1 MCLTSTNHK
10 IGDHVNDVDTARK
23 QWVGLLKALVV
34 VAASVFAFS
43 STAQAEESE
52 FSIVASVQ
60 NQTIDGGVATKNPVA
75 GVSIAVTTAMGAPVG
90 EGITDASGI
99 VTITVPAKDAYLV
112 SIDLATLPDGITLID
127 ETKTQASIEKDSFT
141 TNTKRVTFF
150 AGSSTATGAPLF
162 DRVAQRLVDG
172 IRLGLIIAICSVGL
186 SLIFG
191 TTGLTNFAH
200 GEMVTFGGLIAF
212 WFNVLLG
219 VPLLIAAPL
228 VIALG
233 GVFGL
238 AMNAVIFAKLRKRG
252 IGLISQLVV
261 SVGLSIMLRNMYLYQ
276 FGGRTRPLDDFS
288 LQVAK
293 SFGPVSITMRDLT
306 TAIISLIALVAVAL
320 YLQKSR
326 TGKAIRAVSD
336 NPNLASSTGIDT
348 QKIIRIVWFA
358 GGALAAMGGV
368 FRGLD
373 EQVGFEMG
381 SGLIFLMF
389 AGITLGGLG
398 SAYGALVGGFLVGI
412 LVELASLVVPAE
424 LKNAPALFILII
436 VLVVRPQG
444 ILGRKQRVG

>member
-1 MCLTSTNHK
+1 MQAKFGDEVTDTNNSK
-10 IGDHVNDVDTARK
+10 SR
-23 QWVGLLKALVV
+23 
-34 VAASVFAFS
+34 VFAVGRAFAVLLAAMFMFS
-43 STAQAEESE
+43 APGNAQAADSDN
-52 FSIVASVQ
+52 SIIVSVQ
-60 NQTIDGGVATKNPVA
+60 NQTNNN
-75 GVSIAVTTAMGAPVG
+75 GVSEKKPVVGVKISVTDPAGIAVG
-90 EGITDASGI
+90 EGVTDSVGS
-99 VTITVPAKDAYLV
+99 VTIPVPAKDDYV
-112 SIDLATLPDGITLID
+112 VTLDVASLPSGVTLI
-127 ETKTQASIEKDSFT
+127 EGTKTVVNIVKDAFT
-141 TNTKRVTFF
+141 TNAKRVTFF
-150 AGSSTATGAPLF
+150 AGTSGESGASLM
-162 DRVAQRLVDG
+162 DRIAQRLVDG
-172 IRLGLIIAICSVGL
+172 VRLGLIIAICSVGL

-219 VPLLIAAPL
+219 IPLLIAAPI

-233 GVFGL
+233 GVLGL
-238 AMNAVIFAKLRKRG
+238 AMNGVIFAKLRKRG

-261 SVGLSIMLRNMYLYQ
+261 SVGISIMLRNMYLYQ
-276 FGGRTRPLDDFS
+276 FGGRTRPLDDYS

-293 SFGPVSITMRDLT
+293 HLGPVSITMRDLST
-306 TAIISLIALVAVAL
+306 TIISFIVLMGVAG
-320 YLQKSR
+320 YLQRSR

-336 NPNLASSTGIDT
+336 NPSLASSTGIDT

-398 SAYGALVGGFLVGI
+398 SAYGALVGGFLVGL

-424 LKNAPALFILII
+424 LKNAPALLILII

>member
-1 MCLTSTNHK
+1 VTDTNNSK
-10 IGDHVNDVDTARK
+10 SRIFA
-23 QWVGLLKALVV
+23 VGRAFVVLMAALFM
-34 VAASVFAFS
+34 FAQPG
-43 STAQAEESE
+43 TAQAADSE
-52 FSIVASVQ
+52 NSIIVSVQ
-60 NQTIDGGVATKNPVA
+60 NQVSNSGVLEKKPVA
-75 GVSIAVTTAMGAPVG
+75 GVKVAVANLAGAAVG
-90 EGITDASGI
+90 EGVTDSTGSA
-99 VTITVPAKDAYLV
+99 TISVPAKDNYV
-112 SIDLATLPDGITLID
+112 VTLDVASLPSGVTLI
-127 ETKTQASIEKDSFT
+127 EGTKTVVNIVKDAFT
-141 TNTKRVTFF
+141 TNAKRVTFF
-150 AGSSTATGAPLF
+150 AGSSGESGASLT
-162 DRVAQRLVDG
+162 DRIAQRLVDG

-219 VPLLIAAPL
+219 IPLLIAAPL

-233 GVFGL
+233 GVLGL
-238 AMNAVIFAKLRKRG
+238 AMNGIIFAKLRKRG

-261 SVGLSIMLRNMYLYQ
+261 SVGLSIMLRNMFLYQ
-276 FGGRTRPLDDFS
+276 FGGRTRPLDDYS

-293 SFGPVSITMRDLT
+293 SFGPVSITMRDLS
-306 TAIISLIALVAVAL
+306 TAIISFIVLLTVAA

-326 TGKAIRAVSD
+326 TGKAIRA
-336 NPNLASSTGIDT
+336 GIDT
-348 QKIIRIVWFA
+348 QRIIRVVWFA
-358 GGALAAMGGV
+358 GGALAAMGGL

-381 SGLIFLMF
+381 AGLIFLMF

-398 SAYGALVGGFLVGI
+398 SAYGALVGGFLVGL

-424 LKNAPALFILII
+424 LKNAPALLILII

>member
-1 MCLTSTNHK
+1 VTEIHNSKTRCFA
-10 IGDHVNDVDTARK
+10 VAR
-23 QWVGLLKALVV
+23 AFAVV
-34 VAASVFAFS
+34 LGVLFVLSAPGVASAAD
-43 STAQAEESE
+43 SE
-52 FSIVASVQ
+52 NSIIVSVQ
-60 NQTIDGGVATKNPVA
+60 NQENNNGVSEKKPVTGVKVSVANLSGVA
-75 GVSIAVTTAMGAPVG
+75 IG
-90 EGITDASGI
+90 EGVTDSGGI
-99 VTITVPAKDAYLV
+99 ATIAVPAKDDYVVTLDVASLPSGVTLV
-112 SIDLATLPDGITLID
+112 EG
-127 ETKTQASIEKDSFT
+127 TKTVVNIAKDAFT

-150 AGSSTATGAPLF
+150 AGSVGESGASLF
-162 DRVAQRLVDG
+162 DRIAQRLVDG

-219 VPLLIAAPL
+219 IPLLIAAPL

-233 GVFGL
+233 GVLGL
-238 AMNAVIFAKLRKRG
+238 AMNGIIFAKLRKRG

-306 TAIISLIALVAVAL
+306 TAIISLVVLLGVAAF
-320 YLQKSR
+320 LQRSR

-336 NPNLASSTGIDT
+336 NPSLASSTGIDT
-348 QKIIRIVWFA
+348 QKIIRVVWFA

-398 SAYGALVGGFLVGI
+398 SAYGALIGGFFVGL
-412 LVELASLVVPAE
+412 LVEMASLVVPAE
-424 LKNAPALFILII
+424 LKNAPALLILII

>member
-1 MCLTSTNHK
+1 VTEKNNSK
-10 IGDHVNDVDTARK
+10 SRIFAVAR
-23 QWVGLLKALVV
+23 AFAVV
-34 VAASVFAFS
+34 VGALIMFS
-43 STAQAEESE
+43 APG
-52 FSIVASVQ
+52 VASAADSENSIIVSVQ
-60 NQTIDGGVATKNPVA
+60 DQSNVNGVSEKKPVA
-75 GVSIAVTTAMGAPVG
+75 GVKVSVSSPAGLAIG
-90 EGITDASGI
+90 EGVTDSAGLA
-99 VTITVPAKDAYLV
+99 TFPVPAKDDYVVTLDVDSLPSGVTLVDGTKTVV
-112 SIDLATLPDGITLID
+112 SIV
-127 ETKTQASIEKDSFT
+127 KDSFT

-150 AGSSTATGAPLF
+150 AGSAGESGASLF

-219 VPLLIAAPL
+219 IPLLIAAPL

-233 GVFGL
+233 GVLGL
-238 AMNAVIFAKLRKRG
+238 AMNGIIFAKLRKRG

-306 TAIISLIALVAVAL
+306 TAIISLVVLLSVAAF
-320 YLQKSR
+320 LQRSR

-336 NPNLASSTGIDT
+336 NPSLASSTGIDT
-348 QKIIRIVWFA
+348 QKIIRVVWFA

-398 SAYGALVGGFLVGI
+398 SAYGALIGGFFVGL

-424 LKNAPALFILII
+424 LKNAPALLILII

>member
-1 MCLTSTNHK
+1 MTGTNNSK
-10 IGDHVNDVDTARK
+10 SRIFAVGRAFAVLLAALFMFSVPDVAS
-23 QWVGLLKALVV
+23 
-34 VAASVFAFS
+34 AADADN
-43 STAQAEESE
+43 
-52 FSIVASVQ
+52 SIIISVQ
-60 NQTIDGGVATKNPVA
+60 NQANTNGVSEKKPVA
-75 GVSIAVTTAMGAPVG
+75 GVKVSVANLAGMAIG
-90 EGITDASGI
+90 EGVTDSSGSA
-99 VTITVPAKDAYLV
+99 TISVPAKDNYVVTLDVASLPSGVTLV
-112 SIDLATLPDGITLID
+112 EG
-127 ETKTQASIEKDSFT
+127 TKTVVNIVKDAFT
-141 TNTKRVTFF
+141 TNQKRVTFF
-150 AGSSTATGAPLF
+150 AGSSGESGASLF
-162 DRVAQRLVDG
+162 DRIAQRLVDG
-172 IRLGLIIAICSVGL
+172 VRLGLIIAICSVGL

-219 VPLLIAAPL
+219 IPLLIAAPV

-233 GVFGL
+233 GVLGL
-238 AMNAVIFAKLRKRG
+238 AMNGFIFAKLRKRG

-261 SVGLSIMLRNMYLYQ
+261 SVGLSIMLRNMFLYQ

-293 SFGPVSITMRDLT
+293 SIGPVSITMRDLS
-306 TAIISLIALVAVAL
+306 TAIISLIVLVSVAV

-336 NPNLASSTGIDT
+336 NPSLASSTGIDT
-348 QKIIRIVWFA
+348 QKIIRVVWFA

-381 SGLIFLMF
+381 AGLIFLMF

-398 SAYGALVGGFLVGI
+398 SAYGALVGGFLVGL

-424 LKNAPALFILII
+424 LKNAPALLILII

>member
-43 STAQAEESE
+43 GTAQAEESE

-60 NQTIDGGVATKNPVA
+60 NQTIDSGVATKNPVA
-75 GVSIAVTTAMGAPVG
+75 GVSIAVTTAMGVPVG
-90 EGITDASGI
+90 EGITDSSGI
-99 VTITVPAKDAYLV
+99 VTISVPAKDAYLV
-112 SIDLATLPDGITLID
+112 NIDIATLPDGITLID

>member
-1 MCLTSTNHK
+1 MTGTNNSK
-10 IGDHVNDVDTARK
+10 SRIFAVGRAFAVLLAALFMFSVPDVAS
-23 QWVGLLKALVV
+23 
-34 VAASVFAFS
+34 AADADN
-43 STAQAEESE
+43 
-52 FSIVASVQ
+52 SIIISVQ
-60 NQTIDGGVATKNPVA
+60 NQANTNGVSEKKPVA
-75 GVSIAVTTAMGAPVG
+75 GVKVSVANLAGMAIG
-90 EGITDASGI
+90 EGVTDSSGSA
-99 VTITVPAKDAYLV
+99 TISVPAKDNYVVTLDVASLPSGVTLV
-112 SIDLATLPDGITLID
+112 EG
-127 ETKTQASIEKDSFT
+127 TKTVVNIVKDAFT
-141 TNTKRVTFF
+141 TNQKRVTFF
-150 AGSSTATGAPLF
+150 AGSSSESGASLF
-162 DRVAQRLVDG
+162 DRIAQRLVDG
-172 IRLGLIIAICSVGL
+172 VRLGLIIAICSVGL

-219 VPLLIAAPL
+219 IPLLIAAPV

-233 GVFGL
+233 GVLGL
-238 AMNAVIFAKLRKRG
+238 AMNGFIFAKLRKRG

-261 SVGLSIMLRNMYLYQ
+261 SVGLSIMLRNMFLYQ

-293 SFGPVSITMRDLT
+293 SFGPVSITMRDLS
-306 TAIISLIALVAVAL
+306 TAIISLIVLVSVAV

-336 NPNLASSTGIDT
+336 NPSLASSTGIDT
-348 QKIIRIVWFA
+348 QKIIRVVWFA

-381 SGLIFLMF
+381 AGLIFLMF

-398 SAYGALVGGFLVGI
+398 SAYGALVGGFLVGL

-424 LKNAPALFILII
+424 LKNAPALLILII

>member
-1 MCLTSTNHK
+1 VTEKNNSK
-10 IGDHVNDVDTARK
+10 SRIFAVAR
-23 QWVGLLKALVV
+23 AFAVV
-34 VAASVFAFS
+34 VGALIMFSAPGVANAAD
-43 STAQAEESE
+43 SE
-52 FSIVASVQ
+52 NSIIVSVQ
-60 NQTIDGGVATKNPVA
+60 DQANNN
-75 GVSIAVTTAMGAPVG
+75 GVSEKKPVTGVKVSVSNSAGLAIG
-90 EGITDASGI
+90 EGVTDSAGLA
-99 VTITVPAKDAYLV
+99 TIPVPAKDDYVVTLDVVSLPSGVTLV
-112 SIDLATLPDGITLID
+112 EG
-127 ETKTQASIEKDSFT
+127 TKTVVNILKDSFT
-141 TNTKRVTFF
+141 TNSKRVTFF
-150 AGSSTATGAPLF
+150 AGSVGESGASLF

-219 VPLLIAAPL
+219 IPLLIAAPL

-233 GVFGL
+233 GVLGL
-238 AMNAVIFAKLRKRG
+238 AMNGFIFAKLRKRG

-306 TAIISLIALVAVAL
+306 TAIISLVVLLGVAAF
-320 YLQKSR
+320 LQRSR

-336 NPNLASSTGIDT
+336 NPSLASSTGIDT
-348 QKIIRIVWFA
+348 QKIIRVVWFA

-398 SAYGALVGGFLVGI
+398 SAYGALIGGFFVGL

-424 LKNAPALFILII
+424 LKNAPALLILII

>member
-1 MCLTSTNHK
+1 MKNNSK
-10 IGDHVNDVDTARK
+10 SRIFAVARAFAVVIG
-23 QWVGLLKALVV
+23 ALIMFSAPG
-34 VAASVFAFS
+34 VANAA
-43 STAQAEESE
+43 ESE
-52 FSIVASVQ
+52 NSIIVSVQ
-60 NQTIDGGVATKNPVA
+60 NQTNSNGVSEKKPVA
-75 GVSIAVTTAMGAPVG
+75 GVKVSVAN
-90 EGITDASGI
+90 ASGI
-99 VTITVPAKDAYLV
+99 AIGEGVTDSAGIATIPVPAKDDYVVTLDVASLPSGVTLV
-112 SIDLATLPDGITLID
+112 EG
-127 ETKTQASIEKDSFT
+127 TKTVVNIVKDAFT
-141 TNTKRVTFF
+141 TNSKRVTFF
-150 AGSSTATGAPLF
+150 AGSAGESGASLF
-162 DRVAQRLVDG
+162 DRIAQRLVDG

-219 VPLLIAAPL
+219 IPLLIAAPL

-233 GVFGL
+233 GVLGL
-238 AMNAVIFAKLRKRG
+238 AMNGIIFAKLRKRG

-306 TAIISLIALVAVAL
+306 TAIISLVVLLSVAAF
-320 YLQKSR
+320 LQRSR

-336 NPNLASSTGIDT
+336 NPSLASSTGIDT
-348 QKIIRIVWFA
+348 QKIIRVVWFA

-398 SAYGALVGGFLVGI
+398 SAYGALIGGFFVGL

-424 LKNAPALFILII
+424 LKNAPALLILII

>member
-1 MCLTSTNHK
+1 M
-10 IGDHVNDVDTARK
+10 IETAAASK
-23 QWVGLLKALVV
+23 KWTGLCKALAI

-43 STAQAEESE
+43 ASAQAEESGL
-52 FSIVASVQ
+52 SIVAAVQ
-60 NQTIDGGVATKNPVA
+60 NQTIDGAVATKNPVA
-75 GVSIAVTTAMGAPVG
+75 GVLISVTTATGSPIG
-90 EGITDASGI
+90 EGTTDSSGTTTI
-99 VTITVPAKDAYLV
+99 VVPRKDTYVV
-112 SIDLATLPDGITLID
+112 SIDVSTLPEDVTLID
-127 ETKTQASIEKDSFT
+127 ESKTQSTIEKDSFT
-141 TNTKRVTFF
+141 TDTKRVTFF
-150 AGSSTATGAPLF
+150 AGSSTSTGAPLF

-219 VPLLIAAPL
+219 IPLLIAAPV

-233 GVFGL
+233 GVLGL
-238 AMNAVIFAKLRKRG
+238 AMNGIIFAKLRKRG

-306 TAIISLIALVAVAL
+306 TAIISLVVLLGVAGF
-320 YLQKSR
+320 LQRSR

-336 NPNLASSTGIDT
+336 NPSLASSTGIDT
-348 QKIIRIVWFA
+348 QKIIRVVWFA

-398 SAYGALVGGFLVGI
+398 SAYGALIGGFFVGL

-424 LKNAPALFILII
+424 LKNAPALLILII

>member
-1 MCLTSTNHK
+1 VTGTNNSK
-10 IGDHVNDVDTARK
+10 SRIFAVGRAFAVLLAALFMFSVPDVAS
-23 QWVGLLKALVV
+23 
-34 VAASVFAFS
+34 AADADN
-43 STAQAEESE
+43 
-52 FSIVASVQ
+52 SIIISVQ
-60 NQTIDGGVATKNPVA
+60 NQANTNGVSEKKPVA
-75 GVSIAVTTAMGAPVG
+75 GVKVSVANLAGMAIG
-90 EGITDASGI
+90 EGVTDSSGSA
-99 VTITVPAKDAYLV
+99 TISVPAKDDYVVTLDVASLPSGVTLV
-112 SIDLATLPDGITLID
+112 EG
-127 ETKTQASIEKDSFT
+127 TKTVVNIVKDAFT
-141 TNTKRVTFF
+141 TNQKRVTFF
-150 AGSSTATGAPLF
+150 AGSSGESGASLF
-162 DRVAQRLVDG
+162 DRIAQRLVDG
-172 IRLGLIIAICSVGL
+172 VRLGLIIAICSVGL

-219 VPLLIAAPL
+219 IPLLIAAPV

-233 GVFGL
+233 GVLGL
-238 AMNAVIFAKLRKRG
+238 AMNGFIFAKLRKRG

-261 SVGLSIMLRNMYLYQ
+261 SVGLSIMLRNMFLYQ

-293 SFGPVSITMRDLT
+293 SFGPVSITMRDLS
-306 TAIISLIALVAVAL
+306 TAIISLIVLVSVAV

-336 NPNLASSTGIDT
+336 NPSLASSTGIDT
-348 QKIIRIVWFA
+348 QKIIRVVWFA

-381 SGLIFLMF
+381 AGLIFLMF

-398 SAYGALVGGFLVGI
+398 SAYGALVGGFLVGL

-424 LKNAPALFILII
+424 LKNAPALLILII

>member
-1 MCLTSTNHK
+1 MTEKNNSNSR
-10 IGDHVNDVDTARK
+10 IFAVAR
-23 QWVGLLKALVV
+23 AFAVV
-34 VAASVFAFS
+34 VGALIMFSAPGVANAAD
-43 STAQAEESE
+43 SE
-52 FSIVASVQ
+52 NSIIVSVQ
-60 NQTIDGGVATKNPVA
+60 DQANNN
-75 GVSIAVTTAMGAPVG
+75 GVSEKKPVTGVKVSVSNPSGLAVG
-90 EGITDASGI
+90 EGVTDSAGLA
-99 VTITVPAKDAYLV
+99 TIPVPAKDDYVVTLDIASLPSGVTLV
-112 SIDLATLPDGITLID
+112 EG
-127 ETKTQASIEKDSFT
+127 TKTVVNIIKDSFT
-141 TNTKRVTFF
+141 TNSKRVTFF
-150 AGSSTATGAPLF
+150 AGSSGESGASLF
-162 DRVAQRLVDG
+162 DRIAQRLVDG

-219 VPLLIAAPL
+219 IPLLIAAPL

-233 GVFGL
+233 GVLGL
-238 AMNAVIFAKLRKRG
+238 AMNGIIFAKLRKRG

-306 TAIISLIALVAVAL
+306 TAIISLVVLLGVAAF
-320 YLQKSR
+320 LQRSR

-336 NPNLASSTGIDT
+336 NPSLASSTGIDT
-348 QKIIRIVWFA
+348 QKIIRVVWFA

-398 SAYGALVGGFLVGI
+398 SAYGALIGGFFVGL

>member
-1 MCLTSTNHK
+1 MTDKNNSKPRILA
-10 IGDHVNDVDTARK
+10 VAR
-23 QWVGLLKALVV
+23 AFAVV
-34 VAASVFAFS
+34 VGALMMFVSPDAASAADS
-43 STAQAEESE
+43 DN
-52 FSIVASVQ
+52 SIIVSVQ
-60 NQTIDGGVATKNPVA
+60 DQANNNGVSEKKPVA
-75 GVSIAVTTAMGAPVG
+75 GVKVSVSNPAGLAIG
-90 EGITDASGI
+90 EGVTDSAGLA
-99 VTITVPAKDAYLV
+99 TIPVPAKDDYVVTLDVTSLPTGVTLV
-112 SIDLATLPDGITLID
+112 DG
-127 ETKTQASIEKDSFT
+127 TKTVVNILKDSFT
-141 TNTKRVTFF
+141 TNSKRVIFF
-150 AGSSTATGAPLF
+150 AGSAGESGASLF
-162 DRVAQRLVDG
+162 DRIAQRLVDG

-219 VPLLIAAPL
+219 IPLLIAAPL

-233 GVFGL
+233 GVLGL
-238 AMNAVIFAKLRKRG
+238 AMNGIIFAKLRNRG

-261 SVGLSIMLRNMYLYQ
+261 SVGLSIMLRNMFLYQ

-306 TAIISLIALVAVAL
+306 TAIISLVVLLGVAAF
-320 YLQKSR
+320 LQRSR

-336 NPNLASSTGIDT
+336 NPSLASSTGIDT
-348 QKIIRIVWFA
+348 QKIIRVVWFA

-398 SAYGALVGGFLVGI
+398 SAYGALIGGFFVGL

-424 LKNAPALFILII
+424 LKNAPALLILII

>member
-1 MCLTSTNHK
+1 VTGTNNSK
-10 IGDHVNDVDTARK
+10 SRIFA
-23 QWVGLLKALVV
+23 VGRAFAVLLAALFMFSAPDIAS
-34 VAASVFAFS
+34 AADADN
-43 STAQAEESE
+43 
-52 FSIVASVQ
+52 SIIISVQ
-60 NQTIDGGVATKNPVA
+60 NQSNTNGVSEKKPVA
-75 GVSIAVTTAMGAPVG
+75 GVKVSVANLAGMAIG
-90 EGITDASGI
+90 EGVTDSSGSA
-99 VTITVPAKDAYLV
+99 TISVPAKDNYVVTLDVASLPSGVTLV
-112 SIDLATLPDGITLID
+112 EG
-127 ETKTQASIEKDSFT
+127 TKTVVNIVKDAFT
-141 TNTKRVTFF
+141 TNQKRVTFF
-150 AGSSTATGAPLF
+150 AGSSGESGASLF
-162 DRVAQRLVDG
+162 DRIAQRLVDG
-172 IRLGLIIAICSVGL
+172 VRLGLIIAICSVGL

-219 VPLLIAAPL
+219 IPLLIAAPV

-233 GVFGL
+233 GVLGL
-238 AMNAVIFAKLRKRG
+238 AMNGFIFAKLRKRG

-261 SVGLSIMLRNMYLYQ
+261 SVGLSIMLRNMFLYQ

-293 SFGPVSITMRDLT
+293 SFGPVSITMRDLS
-306 TAIISLIALVAVAL
+306 TAIISLIVLVSVAV

-336 NPNLASSTGIDT
+336 NPSLASSTGIDT
-348 QKIIRIVWFA
+348 QKIIRVVWFA

-381 SGLIFLMF
+381 AGLIFLMF

-398 SAYGALVGGFLVGI
+398 SAYGALVGGFLVGL

-424 LKNAPALFILII
+424 LKNAPALLILII

>member
-1 MCLTSTNHK
+1 MTGINNSKSRIFAVGRAFAVLLAALFMFS
-10 IGDHVNDVDTARK
+10 VPDVAS
-23 QWVGLLKALVV
+23 
-34 VAASVFAFS
+34 AADADN
-43 STAQAEESE
+43 
-52 FSIVASVQ
+52 SIIISVQ
-60 NQTIDGGVATKNPVA
+60 NQANTNGVSEKKPVA
-75 GVSIAVTTAMGAPVG
+75 GVKVSVANLAGMAIG
-90 EGITDASGI
+90 EGVTDSSGSA
-99 VTITVPAKDAYLV
+99 TISVPAKDNYVVTLDVASLPSGVTLV
-112 SIDLATLPDGITLID
+112 EG
-127 ETKTQASIEKDSFT
+127 TKTVVNIVKDAFT
-141 TNTKRVTFF
+141 TNQKRVTFF
-150 AGSSTATGAPLF
+150 AGTSGESGASLF
-162 DRVAQRLVDG
+162 DRIAQRLVDG
-172 IRLGLIIAICSVGL
+172 VRLGLIIAICSVGL

-219 VPLLIAAPL
+219 IPLLIAAPV

-233 GVFGL
+233 GVLGL
-238 AMNAVIFAKLRKRG
+238 AMNGFIFAKLRKRG

-261 SVGLSIMLRNMYLYQ
+261 SVGLSIMLRNMFLYQ

-293 SFGPVSITMRDLT
+293 SFGPVSITMRDLS
-306 TAIISLIALVAVAL
+306 TAIISLIVLVSVAV

-336 NPNLASSTGIDT
+336 NPSLASSTGIDT
-348 QKIIRIVWFA
+348 QKIIRVVWFA

-381 SGLIFLMF
+381 AGLIFLMF

-398 SAYGALVGGFLVGI
+398 SAYGALVGGFLVGL

-424 LKNAPALFILII
+424 LKNAPALLILII

>member
-1 MCLTSTNHK
+1 MNNSK
-10 IGDHVNDVDTARK
+10 SRIYAVAR
-23 QWVGLLKALVV
+23 AFAVV
-34 VAASVFAFS
+34 VGALIMFSAPGVAYAAD
-43 STAQAEESE
+43 AEN
-52 FSIVASVQ
+52 SIIVSVQ
-60 NQTIDGGVATKNPVA
+60 DQANNNGVSEKKPVA
-75 GVSIAVTTAMGAPVG
+75 GVKVSVSNPAGLAIG
-90 EGITDASGI
+90 EGVTDSAGLASI
-99 VTITVPAKDAYLV
+99 PVPAKDDYV
-112 SIDLATLPDGITLID
+112 VTLDVASLPSGITLV
-127 ETKTQASIEKDSFT
+127 EGTKTVVNIVKDSFT
-141 TNTKRVTFF
+141 TNSKRVTFF
-150 AGSSTATGAPLF
+150 AGSAGESGASLF

-219 VPLLIAAPL
+219 IPLLIAAPL

-233 GVFGL
+233 GVLGL
-238 AMNAVIFAKLRKRG
+238 AMNGIIFAKLRKRG

-306 TAIISLIALVAVAL
+306 TAIISLVVLLGVAAF
-320 YLQKSR
+320 LQRSR

-336 NPNLASSTGIDT
+336 NPSLASSTGIDT
-348 QKIIRIVWFA
+348 QKIIRVVWFA

-398 SAYGALVGGFLVGI
+398 SAYGALIGGFFVGL

-424 LKNAPALFILII
+424 LKNAPALLILII

>member
-1 MCLTSTNHK
+1 VTEKNNSK
-10 IGDHVNDVDTARK
+10 SRIFAVAR
-23 QWVGLLKALVV
+23 AFAVV
-34 VAASVFAFS
+34 VGALIMFSAPGVANAAD
-43 STAQAEESE
+43 AEN
-52 FSIVASVQ
+52 SIIVSVQ
-60 NQTIDGGVATKNPVA
+60 DQANNN
-75 GVSIAVTTAMGAPVG
+75 GVSEKKPVTGVKVSVSNSAGLAIG
-90 EGITDASGI
+90 EGVTDSAGLA
-99 VTITVPAKDAYLV
+99 TIPVPAKDDYVVTLDVASLPSGVTLV
-112 SIDLATLPDGITLID
+112 EG
-127 ETKTQASIEKDSFT
+127 TKTVVNIVKDSFT
-141 TNTKRVTFF
+141 TNSKRVTFF
-150 AGSSTATGAPLF
+150 AGSVGESGASLF

-219 VPLLIAAPL
+219 IPLLIAAPL

-233 GVFGL
+233 GVLGL
-238 AMNAVIFAKLRKRG
+238 AMNGIIFAKLRKRG

-306 TAIISLIALVAVAL
+306 TAIISLVVLLGVAAF
-320 YLQKSR
+320 LQRSR

-336 NPNLASSTGIDT
+336 NPSLASSTGIDT
-348 QKIIRIVWFA
+348 QKIIRVVWFA

-398 SAYGALVGGFLVGI
+398 SAYGALIGGCFVGL
-412 LVELASLVVPAE
+412 LVELASLVVPVE
-424 LKNAPALFILII
+424 LKNAPALLILII